1 MFKEIYARLSPLRP
15 AYWLLRRGLL
25 NNTLT
30 RNLWLRRQYTLPLNQ
45 DCPVCANHDTYLV
58 QMRYGDEDIP
68 KKLCRVCGH
77 LYSNN
82 LRKDPDRAMECF
94 DFRNENLQKS
104 GQQFLLRLLL
114 DHVEGARPEDDLTLL
129 DFGAGGNLSASA
141 EMRVKHTRHHFYA
154 CDLVSRNEDF
164 YFQTY
169 QDDSKLGVFDGIA
182 SNAVIEHLDNTLE
195 AWLYLNRL
203 LKPVNDNPTWMVH
216 AFPSQINEDPWHWAL
231 RIRSHECLF
240 SEVSLKIICDKAGFE
255 WVESRDYWQ
264 VQHPVFLFRKVAD
277 R

>member
-1 MFKEIYARLSPLRP
+1 MHNI
-15 AYWLLRRGLL
+15 WLG
-25 NNTLT
+25 
-30 RNLWLRRQYTLPLNQ
+30 RQYTQPLNQ
-45 DCPVCANHDTYLV
+45 ECPVCLNYDTYLV
-58 QMRYGDEDIP
+58 HIHYSGEDIP
-68 KKLCRVCGH
+68 KKLCRACRH

-82 LRKDPDRAMECF
+82 LRQDIERAGKF
-94 DFRNENLQKS
+94 FNYQNENLQKP
-104 GQQFLLRLLL
+104 GQQFLLEKLFKNLEM
-114 DHVEGARPEDDLTLL
+114 HRPGENFSVL
-129 DFGAGGNLSASA
+129 DFGAGGNLSSSA
-141 EMRVKHTRHHFYA
+141 AMREKHPGHRFFA
-154 CDLVSRNEDF
+154 CDLIPRKDDF

-169 QDDSKLGVFDGIA
+169 QDDSKLSFFDGIS

-203 LKPVNDNPTWMVH
+203 LKPVGVAPTWMLH

-240 SEVSLKIICDKAGFE
+240 SETSLKMVCDKAGFE
-255 WVESRDYWQ
+255 CLETRDYWQ